1 MDWLTTTKI
10 PIGPWAKAVVD
21 WLTTN
26 GEGVFDFLKVVLQA
40 GINAVLFVLQGP
52 YLTSPGGKLGYAL
65 AMILLIT
72 CLAWYFRRSI
82 GVTLFTFFGLL
93 LIVNQGFWKETT
105 ETLALVLAATGVSML
120 VGVPL
125 GIAAARRPWF
135 YAILRPALDLMQ
147 TIPTF
152 VYLIPALIL
161 FGLGM
166 VPGLIATVIFAI
178 PAPIR
183 LTRLGIISTPPSLV
197 EAAVSFGATPSQ
209 VLRKIELPFA
219 MPQIMAGLTQT
230 IMLSLSM
237 VVIAALVGAKGL
249 GVPVVRALNT
259 VNISMGFEAGL
270 CIVILAIILDRLF
283 RSSDEGE
290 GA

>member
-1 MDWLTTTKI
+1 MDWLTNIKL
-10 PIGPWAKAVVD
+10 PIGPWAKTAVN

-26 GEGVFDFLKVVLQA
+26 GKGLFDMLKVVLQS
-40 GINAVLFVLQGP
+40 GIDAILYLLQGP
-52 YLTSPGGKLGYAL
+52 FTSDAGKFAYAL
-65 AMILLIT
+65 ALIT
-72 CLAWYFRRSI
+72 LITALCWYLRRSF
-82 GVTLFTFFGLL
+82 GVALFTFLGLL
-93 LIVNQGFWKETT
+93 LIVNQGYWKETT
-105 ETLALVLAATGVSML
+105 ETLALVLAATSVSML

-135 YAILRPALDLMQ
+135 YTLLRPVLDLMQ

-197 EAAVSFGATPSQ
+197 EAAQAFGATPRQ
-209 VLRKIELPFA
+209 VLRKVELPFA
-219 MPQIMAGLTQT
+219 TPQIMAGLTQT

-237 VVIAALVGAKGL
+237 VVIAALVGARGL
-249 GVPVVRALNT
+249 GVPVVRALNS

-283 RSSDEGE
+283 RTSDEGE
-290 GA
+290 GK